1 MEKALKY
8 RAYAGVIA
16 LAFVV
21 LGIWGAVFAE
31 SKSGVL
37 TVAVLDVGQGD
48 SIYIESPTGVE
59 IVIDGGPGAS
69 ILEELPKAMGIFDRS
84 IEGIVATHPDADHIG
99 GYIDLLQRY
108 RVKIFIEPGIEKDTL
123 TATRLR
129 EEVEERD
136 IRRVF
141 AERGMALDIGG
152 GARLEVLFPD
162 FDVSALS
169 GDDSNE
175 GGIVMQ
181 LVYGSSTMLLM
192 ADVPAN
198 VEKYLLEL
206 DASRLDSDI
215 LKVGHH
221 GSRTSTLPD
230 FVRAVSPDI
239 AVISVGAKN
248 RYGHPTEEVLETL
261 EAFGV
266 ETLRTD
272 EKGTI
277 IFESKGGEFVQIR

>member
-16 LAFVV
+16 LAFVA
-21 LGIWGAVFAE
+21 LGIWGAVLAE

-84 IEGIVATHPDADHIG
+84 IDTIVATHPDADHIG

-108 RVKIFIEPGIEKDTL
+108 RVKNFIEPGIEKDTL
-123 TATRLR
+123 AATRLR

-141 AERGMALDIGG
+141 AERGMALDLGG

-162 FDVSALS
+162 FDVAALS

-230 FVRAVSPDI
+230 FVRAVSPEI

-261 EAFGV
+261 DAFGA

-272 EKGTI
+272 KEGTI